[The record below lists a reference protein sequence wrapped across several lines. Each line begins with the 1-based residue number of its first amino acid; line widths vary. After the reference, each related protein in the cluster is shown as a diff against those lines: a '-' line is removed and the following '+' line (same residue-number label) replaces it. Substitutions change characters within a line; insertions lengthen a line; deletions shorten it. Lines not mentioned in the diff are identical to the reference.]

1 MAKTMNVI
9 ETYITKLQTY
19 IYKQFIF
26 KPSSTEWSIGQV
38 YDHCIVVALEY
49 CDAAEDCLAG
59 KGELQT
65 GKTKFGEELFERG
78 GFPPIKI
85 TLPDEMN
92 QAPDNSYTR
101 EELVIQLETL
111 TQRIEALKGQ
121 IELAQPT
128 LAVRHGGFGWLT
140 AAEWLALVDMHFT
153 HHLRQLNTLE
163 TNWRSYR

>member
-1 MAKTMNVI
+1 MTSIKI
-9 ETYITKLQTY
+9 FIIKLQNYTRE
-19 IYKQFIF
+19 QLVF

-38 YDHCIVVALEY
+38 YDHCIVVAHEY

-65 GKTKFGEELFERG
+65 GKTEFGEELFKRG

-85 TLPDEMN
+85 TLPNEMN

-101 EELVIQLETL
+101 EELVIQLKTL
-111 TQRIEALKGQ
+111 NQRIEALKVQ

-153 HHLRQLNTLE
+153 HHLRQLDTLE
-163 TNWRSYR
+163 THWRSHT

>member
-1 MAKTMNVI
+1 MKSYSN
-9 ETYITKLQTY
+9 KLQNYTHEQ
-19 IYKQFIF
+19 IGF
-26 KPSSTEWSIGQV
+26 KPSPTEWSLGQV
-38 YDHCIVVALEY
+38 YDHCIVVAHEY
-49 CDAAEDCLAG
+49 CDAADECLAG
-59 KGELQT
+59 SGELQT

-78 GFPPIKI
+78 CFLPIKI

-92 QAPDNSYTR
+92 QAPDNSHTR